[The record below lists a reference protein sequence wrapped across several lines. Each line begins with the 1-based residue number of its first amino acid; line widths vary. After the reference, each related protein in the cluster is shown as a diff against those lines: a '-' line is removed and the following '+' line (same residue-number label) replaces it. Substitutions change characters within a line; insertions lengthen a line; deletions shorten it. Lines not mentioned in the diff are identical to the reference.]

1 MPVVGSVALAA
12 PHKMSK
18 ELFSTVVI
26 VDKSYGELF
35 LLVQWTTCTFGPA
48 KGCNFKKLKVYEYII
63 VTLGQSDY
71 TVSKLSADAGSL

>member
-12 PHKMSK
+12 PHKMSI

-35 LLVQWTTCTFGPA
+35 LLEMQQHAHFGRQ
-48 KGCNFKKLKVYEYII
+48 NVVI
-63 VTLGQSDY
+63 
-71 TVSKLSADAGSL
+71 SKS